1 MNKEISRRDFVKASG
16 ALVVCFSTA
25 ASIEPFAMA
34 QGPFDTHQ
42 SHIDPGKLDSWL
54 AVASDGMV
62 TAYTGKCDFGQGMYT
77 VQTQLVAEE
86 LCVSISQVKLIQ
98 CDTSVTPDQGT
109 TSGSQS
115 TPTNF
120 NAENLAQAAATAR
133 EALVGMAAQ
142 RLGVAVD
149 QLAIENGVV
158 SAKSGRHVSYDELVG
173 GKHFDIAVSSTAK
186 RRSPSEWKV
195 LGKPV
200 PSTDRVALMAGTF
213 EFVHNVHVLG
223 MVHGRVRSGARNE

>member
-62 TAYTGKCDFGQGMYT
+62 TAYTGKCDFGQGMDT

-86 LCVSISQVKLIQ
+86 RGVSINK
-98 CDTSVTPDQGT
+98 
-109 TSGSQS
+109 
-115 TPTNF
+115 
-120 NAENLAQAAATAR
+120 
-133 EALVGMAAQ
+133 
-142 RLGVAVD
+142 
-149 QLAIENGVV
+149 
-158 SAKSGRHVSYDELVG
+158 
-173 GKHFDIAVSSTAK
+173 
-186 RRSPSEWKV
+186 WKV
-195 LGKPV
+195 IMWISSLTPY
-200 PSTDRVALMAGTF
+200 MATTT
-213 EFVHNVHVLG
+213 
-223 MVHGRVRSGARNE
+223 